1 MQSRHWLPI
10 VAILAALS
18 LACAQ
23 ESAPYEVDAL
33 LQDYQQQERAYQDA
47 ARQAGVKA
55 DLRQHPAREYLP
67 RFKELAEKYAG
78 QTAALSALT
87 WILDQAAHY
96 TVADPK
102 ADTCWVVERLTR
114 DHAGQPEIAV
124 TLEKVLHTAWRLEP
138 EPVQGLYDAV
148 LAQNPDHAVLA
159 QATFQKAV
167 YLAHRS
173 EKLDDPKP
181 VRQQALQLLRE
192 VKKTYKDTE
201 FAKQADG
208 WIFDLQKLQVGM
220 KAPELVGVDLDGK
233 AIRLSDYSGHVVVID
248 FWMSDGPGRDALPRE
263 KALLSM
269 FADRP
274 FTIIGVNGDY
284 NRKRLEST
292 LHENSVTW
300 PNICDGGNG
309 VLAKEWNVQ
318 GWPRRFVLDHHGI
331 IRYRG
336 NDVTRLEETA
346 RDLVKKLPPSK
357 DKKAK
362 KSRALGLLK
371 VGLQT
376 RDGHGELVRRE
387 VSAGGDAGAD
397 IGDAL
402 LHGPGRVN
410 LPIGAQRAIRQL
422 HAIVADGFPLA
433 DGQAL
438 LLLRRHGLGLRWG
451 GSPRIVD
458 KSDFAHH

>member
-23 ESAPYEVDAL
+23 ESAPDEVAAL

-78 QTAALSALT
+78 QAAALPALT
-87 WILDQAAHY
+87 WILDQAARP
-96 TVADPK
+96 TIADPK
-102 ADTCWVVERLTR
+102 ADTRWVVERLTR
-114 DHAGQPEIAV
+114 DHAGQPEIAA

-138 EPVQGLYDAV
+138 EQVHALYDAV
-148 LAQNPDHAVLA
+148 LAQNPDHGVLA

-167 YLAHRS
+167 YLAHYS
-173 EKLDDPKP
+173 EKQDDPKP

-233 AIRLSDYSGHVVVID
+233 AVKLSAYAGHVVVID
-248 FWMSDGPGRDALPRE
+248 FWASNGVCRDALPRE
-263 KALLSM
+263 QALLSM
-269 FADRP
+269 FGDRS
-274 FTIIGVNGDY
+274 FAIIGINCDY
-284 NRKRLEST
+284 SRKSLEST
-292 LHENSVTW
+292 LHESQITW
-300 PNICDGGNG
+300 PTIYDGRNG
-309 VLAKEWNVQ
+309 VLAREWNVQ
-318 GWPRRFVLDHHGI
+318 GTPTRYVLDHHGI

-336 NDVTRLEETA
+336 NDVTRLEETV
-346 RDLVKKLPPSK
+346 RDLIKKLPPSK
-357 DKKAK
+357 DRKAR
-362 KSRALGLLK
+362 KS
-371 VGLQT
+371 
-376 RDGHGELVRRE
+376 
-387 VSAGGDAGAD
+387 
-397 IGDAL
+397 
-402 LHGPGRVN
+402 
-410 LPIGAQRAIRQL
+410 
-422 HAIVADGFPLA
+422 
-433 DGQAL
+433 
-438 LLLRRHGLGLRWG
+438 
-451 GSPRIVD
+451 
-458 KSDFAHH
+458 